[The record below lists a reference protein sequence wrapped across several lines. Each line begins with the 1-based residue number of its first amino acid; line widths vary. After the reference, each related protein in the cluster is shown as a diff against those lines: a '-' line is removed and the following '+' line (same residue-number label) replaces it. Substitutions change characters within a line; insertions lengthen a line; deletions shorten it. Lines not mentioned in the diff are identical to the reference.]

1 MGRADSIRPSR
12 PAPATRLTSGDSL
25 CRVPT
30 ADSTRGLADEPEV
43 IAARVRIAALGEVEK
58 PDRADLRLLVKHTLS
73 LLAQGSPGRAVEVRV
88 PPFAAV
94 QIMAGVRHGRGTPP
108 AVVETD
114 ARTWLALADGS
125 LSWHGALETG
135 RLHASGQRSDL
146 SALLPILPD
155 LPEPAKDQ
163 PMTDPADPLVDAVRR
178 VLPQVRAGLETLVRI
193 RSVSADPAAAGELEL
208 SARAVADL
216 ARAVGFTDISILS
229 SAGGAPAVV
238 ARIPAPPGQPTV
250 LLYAH
255 HDVQPT
261 GPAAA
266 WLSPPFA
273 PTERDGRLYGRGS
286 ADDKAGIAAHLAVV
300 RAFDG
305 TPPIGVTLFVEGEE
319 EIGSPTLAAFIADHG
334 DLLTA
339 DVIVLADSTNLTVGQ
354 PALTTTLRGLAD
366 CVVEVRTLDHA
377 VHSGMFGGPV
387 PDALTVLTRL
397 LATLHDADGNVA
409 VAGIVGTVAAADV
422 DYPEA
427 RLREESGLLEGVQL
441 IGNGPIAA
449 RMWSKPA
456 ISILAIDA
464 PTVAEASNT
473 LVPVARAKVSLRVP
487 PGADAKLCLA
497 ALEDHLVA
505 HVEWG
510 ATIEISDTHVGQPG
524 VIDATGPVYDAARS
538 AFSAAWGVEPVDIG
552 VGGSIPFVAAFA
564 QSFPGAS
571 ILVTGVEDPDTRA
584 HGANESLHLGE
595 FENVCVAETLLV
607 AKLAGLAGL

>member
-1 MGRADSIRPSR
+1 M
-12 PAPATRLTSGDSL
+12 
-25 CRVPT
+25 PT

-43 IAARVRIAALGEVEK
+43 IAARLRLARLGEAEP

-114 ARTWLALADGS
+114 AITWLALADGS
-125 LSWHGALETG
+125 LSWPGALETG
-135 RLHASGQRSDL
+135 RLQASGQRSDL
-146 SALLPILPD
+146 SALLPILPV
-155 LPEPAKDQ
+155 LPDQPALPGDAKDSRM
-163 PMTDPADPLVDAVRR
+163 PDEASSPADAVRR
-178 VLPQVRAGLETLVRI
+178 ALPQVRADLEALVRMP
-193 RSVSADPAAAGELEL
+193 SVSADPRAVAELDL
-208 SARAVADL
+208 SAQAVADL
-216 ARAVGFTDISILS
+216 ARTVGFTDVSILRA
-229 SAGGAPAVV
+229 AGGAPAVV

-261 GPAAA
+261 GPVAA
-266 WLSPPFA
+266 WQSPPFE
-273 PTERDGRLYGRGS
+273 PTERDGRLYGRGA
-286 ADDKAGIAAHLAVV
+286 ADDKAGVAAHLAVV

-305 TPPIGVTLFVEGEE
+305 RPPVGVTLFIEGEE
-319 EIGSPTLAAFIADHG
+319 EIGSPTLAAFIAEHK

-354 PALTTTLRGLAD
+354 PALTTTLRGIAD

-397 LATLHDADGNVA
+397 LATLHDTDGNVA

-422 DYPEA
+422 EYPEA
-427 RLREESGLLEGVQL
+427 RLREESGLLDGVQL
-441 IGNGPIAA
+441 IGDGPIAA
-449 RMWSKPA
+449 RMWSKA
-456 ISILAIDA
+456 SISVLAIDA
-464 PTVAEASNT
+464 PAVADASNT
-473 LVPVARAKVSLRVP
+473 LVPMARAKVSLRVP
-487 PGADAKLCLA
+487 PGADAVACLA
-497 ALEDHLVA
+497 ALHTHLVA

-510 ATIEISDTHVGQPG
+510 ARVEVSDGHVGEPG
-524 VIDATGPVYDAARS
+524 VIDATGPVYDAARA
-538 AFSAAWGVEPVDIG
+538 AFATAWGVEPVDIG

-595 FENVCVAETLLV
+595 FENVCVAETVLV
-607 AKLAGLAGL
+607 AKLAKPAKH